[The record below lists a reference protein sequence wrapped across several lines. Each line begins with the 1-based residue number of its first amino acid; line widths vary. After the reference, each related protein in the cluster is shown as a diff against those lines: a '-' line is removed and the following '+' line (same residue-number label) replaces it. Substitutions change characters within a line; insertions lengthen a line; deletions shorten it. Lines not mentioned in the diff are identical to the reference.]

1 MKTAWLSTLLIVAAS
16 IWVPAAVSST
26 NHKNDPHYLPVGF
39 FDLHVCNWPDRKPFF
54 LAVFSSYQ
62 HDKVKRVN
70 VFAPNGNKVGGIN
83 LANYRLI
90 RKEGKPLKKAFL
102 TEMELTE
109 PLQNGWYRA
118 EIEMINGARYI
129 AKDFVEIRLLPR
141 ALNRIP
147 AAGATNIAAPRELKW
162 DPVPEA
168 KFYRVVIKDLW
179 NDEKMVY
186 SSKLLKEPRLVVPS
200 GLLQPGGYY
209 SWLVHARDVNEDPVL
224 GDFNRGSQTDAI
236 EFSIKP

>member
-1 MKTAWLSTLLIVAAS
+1 MRIYWLSALFVVVGNMWFTV
-16 IWVPAAVSST
+16 AVSAPD
-26 NHKNDPHYLPVGF
+26 HKNDPHYIAVGF

-54 LAVFSSYQ
+54 LAVFSSDQY
-62 HDKVKRVN
+62 DKVKHVN
-70 VFAPNGNKVGGIN
+70 VFAPSGKKVGGIN

-90 RKEGKPLKKAFL
+90 SKKGKPLKKAFL
-102 TEMELTE
+102 TEMALIE
-109 PLQNGWYRA
+109 PVQNGWYRA
-118 EIEMINGARYI
+118 EIEMKNGARYI

-147 AAGATNIAAPRELKW
+147 PPGARNIATPRELKW
-162 DPVPEA
+162 DPVPDA
-168 KFYRVVIKDLW
+168 KFYRVVIRDLW
-179 NDEKMVY
+179 NDEKVVY
-186 SSKLLKEPRLVVPS
+186 SSRLLKEPRLVVPG